1 MSDIATISRVLSDI
15 ARQYPPEL
23 VDAQLRDVPRIAFNI
38 SLVTAEHGTRCRVAD
53 LGGGIGMFS
62 VGCAAL
68 GMDAVLVDD
77 FEDAVNLQHGGGPLA
92 LHAKYGVTVVKRNVV
107 QDSLDFAP
115 ASFDTIT
122 TFDSM
127 EHWHNSPKRL
137 FHDVAGALRP
147 GGLFV
152 LGVPNCVNLRKRIS
166 VPLGIGSW
174 SLMQDWYEEKTFRG
188 HVREPDVTDLRYI
201 ARDMA
206 LEGVRIVGRNWLGYI
221 SRFPLVRLLTPAID
235 RPLQLFP
242 SLCADLYLLG
252 RKPAQS

>member
-1 MSDIATISRVLSDI
+1 
-15 ARQYPPEL
+15 
-23 VDAQLRDVPRIAFNI
+23 
-38 SLVTAEHGTRCRVAD
+38 
-53 LGGGIGMFS
+53 MFS

-92 LHAKYGVTVVKRNVV
+92 LHAKYGVTVVKRNVARILST
-107 QDSLDFAP
+107 SLRHLSTRSPPSTRWSTGTTRPSGYSMTWPGLCGRGACSFW
-115 ASFDTIT
+115 ASPTAST
-122 TFDSM
+122 CANAS
-127 EHWHNSPKRL
+127 
-137 FHDVAGALRP
+137 A
-147 GGLFV
+147 
-152 LGVPNCVNLRKRIS
+152 